1 MPTIG
6 LPPPPPPR
14 VGDEVPQR
22 FRVARATLLFD
33 RFMTSFIKV
42 GGVLVISAVA
52 GICVFILWQ
61 IVPLFQH
68 AKVKELKSIAIGVK
82 DAVVLGVDEWSELP
96 FAANAQGR
104 LTFVDTVGDR
114 PVHIIQ
120 PELAE
125 PREIS
130 AVTYRQPAQEL
141 IVGTKDGR
149 FAIVPINYSMETGPD
164 GRNRVVANPKPGSFY
179 QVAPEGAAIVQI
191 AYGDSGEQKM
201 AVVICDVNGEKHVH
215 LATLRQKKS
224 LLGRGKV
231 EVGDRV
237 DLTGKFAGTP
247 LRLLVNSMADGVLIA
262 NENGEVFYFYV
273 DGSEVSLR
281 QMFKPFEGAGDNHVA
296 AMSFILGDVSVVFT
310 SRDGDNVVFSLYVP
324 KGGEQR
330 IWGQTKTFP
339 KLASATEA
347 FASSSRNKA
356 FIVTHGRTASLRYS
370 TTEDVRWEQTLAYQP
385 VHAVISGKQDRIIF
399 LDREGGLHLSSLR
412 DPHPETSWRALFGKL
427 WYEGASE
434 PKYEWQS
441 AGGTDDF
448 EPKLSLI
455 PLIVGT
461 LKGTFYALLFALP
474 VALLA
479 ALYTSV
485 FLEPR
490 YKRIVKPV
498 MEIMASLPSVV
509 LGFIAALW
517 LAPLLETRVPSII
530 AMVIMVPSAAFL
542 FGWLWS
548 GLPYEKRRMIRYGY
562 EFFVFVP
569 AFLLVAW
576 AGWQVGPFLERML
589 FTVTDP
595 ATGQRVAD
603 FRLWWPAVTGSDF
616 QQRNS
621 VVIGFIM
628 GFAVIPIIFTITE
641 DALSNVP
648 PTLTSASMALGA
660 SRWQTAIN
668 VVLPTASAGIFSAI
682 MIGLGRAIGET
693 MIVVMATGNTPI
705 MDLNIFSGMR
715 TLSANIAVELPEAP
729 HNGTLYRTLFLG
741 AMLLFLMTFVVNTIA
756 EVLRQRLREKYKT
769 V

>member
-1 MPTIG
+1 MPTFAS
-6 LPPPPPPR
+6 PPPP
-14 VGDEVPQR
+14 VDDEVPKR
-22 FRVARATLLFD
+22 FRVARGTLLFD
-33 RFMTSFIKV
+33 RFMNSFIKI

-52 GICVFILWQ
+52 GICLFILWQ

-68 AKVKELKSIAIGVK
+68 AKVKELKSVPAGVE
-82 DAVVLGVDEWSELP
+82 APVILGVDEWSELP
-96 FAANAQGR
+96 FVADARGVM
-104 LTFVDTVGDR
+104 TFVDTTGSR
-114 PVHIIQ
+114 PVQIVT
-120 PELAE
+120 PEFAE
-125 PREIS
+125 PREVS
-130 AVTYRQPAQEL
+130 ALAYRQHAQQL
-141 IVGTKDGR
+141 VVGTKDGR
-149 FAIVPINYSMETGPD
+149 FAVVPINYSMANGPD
-164 GRNRVVANPKPGSFY
+164 GKYRVEPNPKPEPFYEVGPDGS
-179 QVAPEGAAIVQI
+179 PILQI
-191 AYGDSGEQKM
+191 AYGDAGDQKL
-201 AVVICDVNGEKHVH
+201 AAAICDVNGKKQVHV
-215 LATLRQKKS
+215 ATLAQKKS
-224 LLGRGKV
+224 LLGRGKI

-237 DLTGKFAGTP
+237 DLTDKITGVPTNI
-247 LRLLVNSMADGVLIA
+247 LVNSSADGVLVA
-262 NENGEVFYFYV
+262 NEEGDVFYFYAA
-273 DGSEVSLR
+273 GSEVSLR
-281 QMFKPFEGAGDNHVA
+281 QRFKPFEKASDNHVA

-310 SRDGDNVVFSLYVP
+310 SRGGDNVVFSLYVP

-330 IWGQTKTFP
+330 IWGQTKRFP
-339 KLASATEA
+339 KLAGATEA
-347 FASSSRNKA
+347 FASSSRNKS
-356 FIVTHGRTASLRYS
+356 FVVTHGRTASLRYS
-370 TTEDVRWEQTLAYQP
+370 TTEDVRWEQTLGFEP
-385 VHAVISGKQDRIIF
+385 KHAVISGKQDRIVF
-399 LDREGGLHLSSLR
+399 LDTVGTLHLFSLH

-427 WYEGASE
+427 WYEGATE

-441 AGGTDDF
+441 TGGTDDF
-448 EPKLSLI
+448 EPKLSLV
-455 PLIVGT
+455 PLIIGT

-479 ALYTSV
+479 ALYTAV

-490 YKRIVKPV
+490 YKRLVKPV

-517 LAPLLETRVPSII
+517 LAPLLETRVPSIVAI
-530 AMVIMVPSAAFL
+530 IIIVPSAAFL

-548 GLPYEKRRMIRYGY
+548 GLPYEKRRKIRYGY
-562 EFFVFVP
+562 EFFVFMPV
-569 AFLLVAW
+569 FLIAAW
-576 AGWQVGPFLERML
+576 AAWHVGPLLERIF

-595 ATGQRVAD
+595 ATGQQVAD
-603 FRLWWPAVTGSDF
+603 FRLWWPAVTGADF

-621 VVIGFIM
+621 LVIGFIM

-648 PTLTSASMALGA
+648 PTLTSASLALGA

-668 VVLPTASAGIFSAI
+668 VVLPTASAGIFSAV

-705 MDLNIFSGMR
+705 MDMNIFSGMR

-741 AMLLFLMTFVVNTIA
+741 AMLLFLMTFLVNTVA